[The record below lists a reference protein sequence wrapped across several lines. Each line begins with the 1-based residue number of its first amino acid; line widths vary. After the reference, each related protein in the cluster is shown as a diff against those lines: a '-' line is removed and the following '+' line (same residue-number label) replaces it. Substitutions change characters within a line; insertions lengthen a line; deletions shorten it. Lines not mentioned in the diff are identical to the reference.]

1 MDIMVDILNTIMN
14 NRSLALP
21 VVIIAAIYVV
31 GFILFYN
38 KRDALMQRVMHKRNV
53 STSIILSLVFL
64 GLVLVA
70 VDNVHFH
77 ITIFWWLTVIMCF
90 LTVLMVYHD
99 MKPMLL
105 VTGNNKSIYHHMF
118 LRRLAEELWKGET
131 VHCERVLARERLDEN
146 LSLGGRFSRWFYSH
160 PFFLDNDEKIELSF
174 LRCRLALIKNDVETA
189 YEELRQL
196 DKSDFYP
203 EEWNEVLTKKA
214 QCLAMMGNITTARIA
229 LNLAGVDE
237 NDSLSV
243 SPEVL
248 ITLAYIEE
256 QSGDFNQ
263 AYEYAVKAKS
273 KLEIS
278 TLPEENKAAILN
290 DCARYEMIHNR
301 KMEADTDISN
311 AWKYI
316 MKSCSVT
323 REGIAM
329 NMIRVMLDYDSSE
342 KAVMEAF
349 EEYKAIHQPGDISS
363 DIDFFNTNVMILRR
377 FGHKEKCYKLITQF
391 YSKMKV
397 RVANHKEQMECIKA
411 TVFHQLMDGE
421 YDYTSLDPDI
431 VTDPKYYADL
441 SLCGRT
447 FIFRHYYEVLSQ
459 GRYKYV
465 RMHKPY
471 ADLYRLI
478 LDYYDG
484 TSEVLG
490 SAIDDIDVEL
500 RNIKEYNTF
509 RHIEMIRRKI
519 FLLSVKDRE
528 NHIKKNLQQYLDLK
542 LYMEDQG
549 LKVDAVNVGVQIVID
564 ASNKDSIPMT
574 NLMTGETMSYSEFV
588 NNAPVIFPKSDGIFI
603 RYEEVMPDPW
613 GVPNDPKH
621 VELIR
626 EYTVKAIEDI
636 RGLQNHPIK
645 AELSLKL
652 IKPCLAMGMDAETK
666 ELHSNVMTTV
676 KSDDMLAPWAR
687 ILLQDVRREFGDALK
702 DIWGRPEEYGS

>member
-1 MDIMVDILNTIMN
+1 MVDILNTIMN

-38 KRDALMQRVMHKRNV
+38 ERDTLIHRITHKRNV

-64 GLVLVA
+64 GLALVA

-77 ITIFWWLTVIMCF
+77 ITIYWWLAVIMCF

-105 VTGNNKSIYHHMF
+105 VTGNNKSIYHHMY
-118 LRRLAEELWKGET
+118 LRRLAEELQKGET
-131 VHCERVLARERLDEN
+131 VNCERVLAREKSDEN
-146 LSLGGRFSRWFYSH
+146 LPLRGRFSRWFYSH
-160 PFFLDNDEKIELSF
+160 PLFLDNDEKIELSF
-174 LRCRLALIKNDVETA
+174 LRCRLALIENDVETA
-189 YEELRQL
+189 YEELRKI

-203 EEWNEVLTKKA
+203 EEWNEVLIKKA
-214 QCLAMMGNITTARIA
+214 QCMTMMGNITTARTA

-237 NDSLSV
+237 NDSLSA

-248 ITLAYIEE
+248 ITLAYMEE
-256 QSGDFNQ
+256 LSGNFDL

-273 KLEIS
+273 KMENS

-290 DCARYEMIHNR
+290 DCARYEIIHDSR
-301 KMEADTDISN
+301 MEADTDISN

-329 NMIRVMLDYDSSE
+329 NMIGVMLDYDFSE
-342 KAVMEAF
+342 KVVMEAF

-363 DIDFFNTNVMILRR
+363 DIDFFNTYVMILRR
-377 FGHKEKCYKLITQF
+377 FGHKEECYKLITQF
-391 YSKMKV
+391 YSEMKV
-397 RVANHKEQMECIKA
+397 RAANQKEQMECIKA

-421 YDYTSLDPDI
+421 YDYTLLDPDI

-441 SLCGRT
+441 SLYGRT

-459 GRYKYV
+459 GRYKCI
-465 RMHKPY
+465 RMRKPY
-471 ADLYRLI
+471 ADLYGLI

-484 TSEVLG
+484 TSEILG

-509 RHIEMIRRKI
+509 RHIEMIRRKL
-519 FLLSVKDRE
+519 FLLSVKDRG
-528 NHIKKNLQQYLDLK
+528 NHIKKNLQHYLDLK
-542 LYMEDQG
+542 LYMEHQG

-564 ASNKDSIPMT
+564 ASNKDNIPMT

-613 GVPNDPKH
+613 VVPNDPKH

-666 ELHSNVMTTV
+666 ELYSNVMTTV

-702 DIWGRPEEYGS
+702 DIWARPGEYGS